1 MRQGFIN
8 DDNTKLISNNIEFLM
23 IQMNQ
28 VRSEDNVVDLFTKLL
43 SKSTFEKHVKSIS
56 LLNLFDLP

>member
-8 DDNTKLISNNIEFLM
+8 DDNTKHISNNIEFLM

-28 VRSEDNVVDLFTKLL
+28 VRSEDNVVDLFTKSL

-56 LLNLFDLP
+56 LLKLFDLP

>member
-8 DDNTKLISNNIEFLM
+8 DDNTKYFSYKIEFLM

-28 VRSEDNVVDLFTKLL
+28 VRSEDNVVDLFTKSL
-43 SKSTFEKHVKSIS
+43 SKSRFEKHVKSIS
-56 LLNLFDLP
+56 LLKLFDLP